1 MLDTLPHD
9 QAFSQLIITQIV
21 TYYDKCY
28 GWYKATMSR
37 TQAHPQ
43 TGKRMK
49 MSAALL
55 ESGDINT
62 IVEEL
67 RTSNIAKRQGII
79 AKEHANLL
87 NSLEGA
93 LVEDQDLILD
103 KRNLAG
109 LCLLLTSMKWFAVKI
124 QSLRFISSQ
133 NEDSSQRNS
142 ERYDKQRRWT
152 LITAQQEDDPDQVYL
167 PLTEETA
174 SAFDGVHNSY
184 LLLSSSVLRALHV
197 EMRMHIVHFISRSMR
212 RTFQL
217 DQELNEADP
226 EIVALNTDLAG
237 FDEELATHLQDDQQS

>member
-1 MLDTLPHD
+1 MLDLLPHD

-28 GWYKATMSR
+28 GWYKATVSR

-67 RTSNIAKRQGII
+67 RTSDVAKRQGII

-103 KRNLAG
+103 RRNLAG

-133 NEDSSQRNS
+133 NEDSSKRNS
-142 ERYDKQRRWT
+142 DRYDKQRRWT
-152 LITAQQEDDPDQVYL
+152 LITTQQEDDPDQVYL

-184 LLLSSSVLRALHV
+184 LLLSASVLRALHV
-197 EMRMHIVHFISRSMR
+197 EMRMHVFHFISRSMR

-226 EIVALNTDLAG
+226 EIVALNADLAG
-237 FDEELATHLQDDQQS
+237 FDEELATHLQDEQQS